1 MHSYINGGGEERLC
15 ANCNLP
21 ATASAHYANEVA
33 DGNAL
38 EHDAD
43 RSNAF
48 AEELTRIRKDIV

>member
-1 MHSYINGGGEERLC
+1 MHSYVNGGGEEQLC
-15 ANCNLP
+15 ASCNLP

-33 DGNAL
+33 DGDVL

-43 RSNAF
+43 RSKAF